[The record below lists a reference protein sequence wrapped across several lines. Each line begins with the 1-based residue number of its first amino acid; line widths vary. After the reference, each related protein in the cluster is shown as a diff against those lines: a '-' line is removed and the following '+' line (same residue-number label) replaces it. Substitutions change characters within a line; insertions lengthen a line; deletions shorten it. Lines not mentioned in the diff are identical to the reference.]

1 MTARLSGP
9 AWIDA
14 IDLADWY
21 DQQTPG
27 LGAAVFKAVD
37 DLVAALPVHPRL
49 YGRISGAPRGREV
62 RVGMLPDFPI
72 VFVYEVRSNEVV
84 VVSLTHARSIR
95 STWRRR
101 LP

>member
-1 MTARLSGP
+1 VTARLIGP
-9 AWIDA
+9 AWVDA

-27 LGAAVFKAVD
+27 VGAAVLKAVD
-37 DLVAALPVHPRL
+37 DLVAALSTHPRL
-49 YGRISGAPRGREV
+49 YGRLAGAPRGRELRQGV
-62 RVGMLPDFPI
+62 LSGFPI
-72 VFVYEVRSNEVV
+72 VFVYEVRLNEVI

-95 STWRRR
+95 QTWRRR